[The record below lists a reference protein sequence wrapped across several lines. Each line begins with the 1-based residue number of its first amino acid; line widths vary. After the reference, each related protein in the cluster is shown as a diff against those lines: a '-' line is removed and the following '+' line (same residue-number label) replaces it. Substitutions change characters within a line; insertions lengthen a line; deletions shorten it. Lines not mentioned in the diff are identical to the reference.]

1 MPDSSI
7 AIIFVIIEQQLNNKA
22 SWALYILSA
31 ANITDANSTEGSA
44 GKKKKK
50 SHHCFQL
57 IGFNPEKNTYFIET
71 SSDDSVYIEEE
82 GEITEENMGAV
93 PNYCHYTDVKL
104 KLWANRLLW
113 SV

>member
-50 SHHCFQL
+50 V
-57 IGFNPEKNTYFIET
+57 ITA
-71 SSDDSVYIEEE
+71 SSSLALTQKKIH
-82 GEITEENMGAV
+82 I
-93 PNYCHYTDVKL
+93 L
-104 KLWANRLLW
+104 
-113 SV
+113 

>member
-1 MPDSSI
+1 MQIP
-7 AIIFVIIEQQLNNKA
+7 LKA
-22 SWALYILSA
+22 VQ
-31 ANITDANSTEGSA
+31 
-44 GKKKKK
+44 KKK

-104 KLWANRLLW
+104 KL
-113 SV
+113 

>member
-31 ANITDANSTEGSA
+31 TNITDANSTEGSA
-44 GKKKKK
+44 EKK